1 MTVDEFL
8 APHTPEV
15 RALAEQTRTLVK
27 SAMPGAVETV
37 RPGRNSIT
45 YDMGGGM
52 ADWIC
57 YIAPFKSY
65 INLGFFR
72 GTELP
77 DPQGLLEGTGKLLR
91 HVKIRTSDD
100 VQRPSLRDLIA
111 AAAAACHVK

>member
-8 APHTPEV
+8 APHSPQV
-15 RALAEQTRTLVK
+15 RALVEQTRELVK
-27 SAMPGAVETV
+27 SAMPDAVETV

-52 ADWIC
+52 AEWIC

-77 DPQGLLEGTGKLLR
+77 DPHGLLEGTGKLLR
-91 HVKIRTSDD
+91 HVKLRTPEDIS
-100 VQRPSLRDLIA
+100 RPALRSLLEA
-111 AAAAACHVK
+111 AAAR